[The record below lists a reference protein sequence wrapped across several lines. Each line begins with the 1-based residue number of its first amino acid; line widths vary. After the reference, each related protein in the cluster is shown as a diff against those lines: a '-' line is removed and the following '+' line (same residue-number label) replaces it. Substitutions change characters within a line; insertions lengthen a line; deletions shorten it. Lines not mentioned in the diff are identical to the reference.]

1 MDEKIGF
8 SWKNAAVQRRRVRY
22 CEVSEMQCEVSNG
35 ADGGLGTNVVF
46 IQCEMT

>member
-1 MDEKIGF
+1 MKRLILAGKD
-8 SWKNAAVQRRRVRY
+8 AAVQRRRVRY

-46 IQCEMT
+46 IRCEMT